1 LRVPGHHD
9 SRIMTADPSATLAA
23 VAERELLAR
32 AQGGDA
38 QAFDGVVRRHLA
50 RARVVAMRLMQNV
63 EDADDLVQ
71 DAFLRALERIG
82 TFDLERPFD
91 PWFTRV
97 LVNLGLDL
105 LRKRAARG
113 TEPHDVELI
122 ADEQTADSHV
132 ERAELWQALRGAL
145 DRLPA
150 RQRLVVSLFEID
162 GLSTG
167 EVAERVGVSQ
177 VTVRWLLHQARQV
190 LREALKG
197 WAE

>member
-1 LRVPGHHD
+1 
-9 SRIMTADPSATLAA
+9 MTADPSATLAA

-82 TFDLERPFD
+82 TFDLERPFE

-105 LRKRAARG
+105 LRKRATRAAD
-113 TEPHDVELI
+113 PHEVELV
-122 ADEQTADSHV
+122 ADEASADSHV
-132 ERAELWQALRGAL
+132 ERRELWQALRGAL

-177 VTVRWLLHQARQV
+177 VTVRWHLHQARQV

>member
-1 LRVPGHHD
+1 M
-9 SRIMTADPSATLAA
+9 SEDPSPTLAA

-38 QAFDGVVRRHLA
+38 QAFDGVVRRHLP
-50 RARVVAMRLMQNV
+50 RARVVAMRLMQSA

-82 TFDLERPFD
+82 TFDLERAFE
-91 PWFTRV
+91 PWFTRL

-105 LRKRAARG
+105 LRKRATRV
-113 TEPHDVELI
+113 TETHDVELV
-122 ADEQTADSHV
+122 ADDATADSQV
-132 ERAELWQALRGAL
+132 ERAELWWALRKAL

-150 RQRLVVSLFEID
+150 RQRLIVSLFELD
-162 GLSTG
+162 GLSTR
-167 EVAERVGVSQ
+167 EVADQVGVSQ
-177 VTVRWLLHQARQV
+177 VTVRWHLHQARRL

>member
-1 LRVPGHHD
+1 
-9 SRIMTADPSATLAA
+9 MTADPSATLAA

-32 AQGGDA
+32 AQDGDA
-38 QAFDGVVRRHLA
+38 EAFDGVIRRHLP
-50 RARVVAMRLMQNV
+50 RARVVAMRLMQNA
-63 EDADDLVQ
+63 EDAADLVQ
-71 DAFLRALERIG
+71 DAFLRAPEQIG
-82 TFDLERPFD
+82 TFD
-91 PWFTRV
+91 
-97 LVNLGLDL
+97 LDL
-105 LRKRAARG
+105 LRKRTARA
-113 TEPHDVELI
+113 TEPHDVELV
-122 ADEQTADSHV
+122 ADAASTDSHV
-132 ERAELWQALRGAL
+132 ERAELWQTLRGAL

-177 VTVRWLLHQARQV
+177 VTVRWHLHQARQV

>member
-1 LRVPGHHD
+1 
-9 SRIMTADPSATLAA
+9 MTADPSATLAA

-32 AQGGDA
+32 AQDGDA
-38 QAFDGVVRRHLA
+38 EAFDGVIRRHLP
-50 RARVVAMRLMQNV
+50 RARVVAMRLMQNA
-63 EDADDLVQ
+63 EDAADLVQ
-71 DAFLRALERIG
+71 DAFLRALEQIG
-82 TFDLERPFD
+82 TFDLERPFE
-91 PWFTRV
+91 PWFTRL

-105 LRKRAARG
+105 LRKRTARA
-113 TEPHDVELI
+113 TEPHDVELV
-122 ADEQTADSHV
+122 ADAASTDSHV

-177 VTVRWLLHQARQV
+177 VTVRWHLHQARQV